1 MRRMNQ
7 KNKYSYWEHRQ
18 AQNMHEYML
27 EADKA
32 ADEIS
37 QLYQRASRYLSI
49 KADDV
54 FEKYQSKHG
63 LSENEARRLLNELK
77 DKTCLDELHAK
88 LKNGSSD
95 AKRKE
100 LLKQLEAPAYQARL
114 ERLRQ
119 LQNQIDLTMTK
130 IYQQEKQK
138 STSFYTDLAHESYYK
153 SIFNIQQQTG
163 LGFSFSHI
171 DPAMINRVINS
182 KWSGNNYSGR
192 IWNNTRALAQ
202 DIKEELLVNLV
213 TGRTNRE
220 AAQIIQNKHAV
231 GAGEARRL
239 VRTESNYLASEI
251 NAKAY
256 EEAEIEKYKF
266 CSILDLKTSS
276 VCRNLDGKIYLVSE
290 RKIGVNSPPMHPWC
304 RSTTIGVV
312 GDYEGLTRR
321 ARDPVTGKVLTIPA
335 DMNYQE
341 WHDKYVKSRPE
352 AELAEKQLKNRA
364 SDRKQWEKY
373 KQTLGKEYVP
383 ENLND
388 FQKMKYTDKN
398 EYEIVK
404 AQAKGMSYYNNAV
417 SREPDIT
424 AHVKSIAKNNGMDMA
439 GLEYRVKEKDSYLRK
454 IRSNYNPEGNV
465 YEVKDILRYTYT
477 SNPEQLVDKTLKSIE
492 MHNDMGYNT
501 SVVKNYWL
509 DRKNAYNGINTIVK
523 APNGQK
529 FELQYHTQESYAV
542 KDTMHG
548 LYEKWRMQDKGSL
561 EAIELKK
568 QMHQMSS
575 AMEVPKNIS
584 EVK

>member
-7 KNKYSYWEHRQ
+7 KNKYSYWERRQ

-37 QLYQRASRYLSI
+37 RLYQRASGYLSV

-77 DKTCLDELHAK
+77 DKTSLDELREK

-192 IWNNTRALAQ
+192 IWKNTRALAQ

-239 VRTESNYLASEI
+239 VRTESNYLTTEI

-276 VCRNLDGKIYLVSE
+276 VCRSLDGKIYLVSE
-290 RKIGVNSPPMHPWC
+290 RRIGVNSPPMHPWC
-304 RSTTIGVV
+304 RSTTIGVI

-335 DMNYQE
+335 DMNYNE
-341 WHDKYVKSRPE
+341 WY
-352 AELAEKQLKNRA
+352 
-364 SDRKQWEKY
+364 
-373 KQTLGKEYVP
+373 KEYV
-383 ENLND
+383 EKSKEHVRIEL
-388 FQKMKYTDKN
+388 TDKEQGAIN
-398 EYEIVK
+398 KYL
-404 AQAKGMSYYNNAV
+404 SF
-417 SREPDIT
+417 
-424 AHVKSIAKNNGMDMA
+424 
-439 GLEYRVKEKDSYLRK
+439 DSYLLNDSLRNGKPLTDIQSNIVEGLDSALLK
-454 IRSNYNPEGNV
+454 IPTYNGNLSRSLEFPSQDLAKDFIKEFTIGEKTSFKEYISTTSGAKLYNPDGQVQIFIQNA
-465 YEVKDILRYTYT
+465 KKGRNLN
-477 SNPEQLVDKTLKSIE
+477 SFNPEEAEV
-492 MHNDMGYNT
+492 
-501 SVVKNYWL
+501 
-509 DRKNAYNGINTIVK
+509 
-523 APNGQK
+523 
-529 FELQYHTQESYAV
+529 
-542 KDTMHG
+542 
-548 LYEKWRMQDKGSL
+548 LYERN
-561 EAIELKK
+561 
-568 QMHQMSS
+568 SS
-575 AMEVPKNIS
+575 FKVMDIVEKNNKYFILMEEYN
-584 EVK
+584 E